1 MSIKRRSIP
10 SHTACVLTGLLVAGG
25 ILASTGACTPRVEV
39 TAPEKPITINLN
51 VKIDHEVRVRVDKE
65 LDKVLSKESGLF

>member
-1 MSIKRRSIP
+1 MIKMRSMP
-10 SHTACVLTGLLVAGG
+10 SHAAWVLIGVVGVEG
-25 ILASTGACTPRVEV
+25 MLALSAACTPRVEV
-39 TAPEKPITINLN
+39 AAPEKPITINLN

>member
-1 MSIKRRSIP
+1 MIIKRRSIP
-10 SHTACVLTGLLVAGG
+10 SRAACVLTGLFAGG
-25 ILASTGACTPRVEV
+25 AILASNAACTPRVEV

-51 VKIDHEVRVRVDKE
+51 VKIDHEVRVRVDRE

>member
-1 MSIKRRSIP
+1 MKRRSIP
-10 SHTACVLTGLLVAGG
+10 SRAVRALTGLLVAGG
-25 ILASTGACTPRVEV
+25 ILGSNAACTPRVEV

-51 VKIDHEVRVRVDKE
+51 VKIDHEVRVRVDRE